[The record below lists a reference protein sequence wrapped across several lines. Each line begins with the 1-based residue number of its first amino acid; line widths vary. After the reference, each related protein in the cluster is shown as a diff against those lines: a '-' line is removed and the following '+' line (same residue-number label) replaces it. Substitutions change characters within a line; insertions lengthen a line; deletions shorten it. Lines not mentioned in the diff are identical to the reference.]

1 MQVLHKLYT
10 LFVLVSLLSACGTS
24 GSLIDPRFSII
35 KSDDKFTD
43 EQVSYGYIGIN
54 NLLPR
59 KSPYGFIHYGVYL
72 DPFAFKDKNTNKI
85 ISSGLYVVYCH
96 YKHDYEFKSMQSITF
111 LTDTA
116 ERIEVLVKPIGSDYD
131 IRNWNANYDCPYSET
146 GIIEI
151 QLDDFE
157 KLALANW
164 IQVEIHGDQGSHTY
178 NRDDVRPSVT
188 NNINVFYKY
197 IIKK

>member
-1 MQVLHKLYT
+1 MQVLPKLYT
-10 LFVLVSLLSACGTS
+10 LCLLVSLLSACGSS
-24 GSLIDPRFSII
+24 GALIDPRFSII
-35 KSDDKFTD
+35 KSGDKFTD
-43 EQVSYGYIGIN
+43 EKVPYGYIGIN

-59 KSPYGFIHYGVYL
+59 KTPYGFMHYGVYL
-72 DPFAFKDKNTNKI
+72 DPFVFKDKNTNKI
-85 ISSGLYVVYCH
+85 ISLGLYVVYCH
-96 YKHDYEFKSMQSITF
+96 YKDDYPFKSMQSITF

-116 ERIEVLVKPIGSDYD
+116 DRIEVLVKPIDAD
-131 IRNWNANYDCPYSET
+131 FNIRNWNVNYHCPYSET
-146 GIIEI
+146 GSIEI

-188 NNINVFYKY
+188 KNINIFYKY
-197 IIKK
+197 IINK